1 MFLRYF
7 IERIQYF
14 ISRPGS
20 RKQYQNTFL
29 PPHLSESV
37 CFSPRSAH
45 PIVSLE
51 RLATEKWSV
60 YPSLSLSSRLVVI
73 NPTLLH
79 TNGQSTTKER
89 EEIGG
94 RDVRFAALMERTERE
109 RERDRWMIKLTR
121 PKEKERFRERVKSR
135 SIFLSPRA
143 LLPRLVSE
151 VSTFWSIDRLGWPP
165 LDRAH

>member
-1 MFLRYF
+1 M
-7 IERIQYF
+7 I
-14 ISRPGS
+14 G
-20 RKQYQNTFL
+20 
-29 PPHLSESV
+29 
-37 CFSPRSAH
+37 
-45 PIVSLE
+45 VSI
-51 RLATEKWSV
+51 
-60 YPSLSLSSRLVVI
+60 SLSLSSRLVVI

-151 VSTFWSIDRLGWPP
+151 VSTF
-165 LDRAH
+165 